1 MKLATLIT
9 SAVIAATSVTGSA
22 AAASGQNEIKAHT
35 FQDSHHPV
43 QLHTVNAAE
52 NGYVEII
59 DYVAGKKGNVLGSTD
74 IEAGM
79 NEQVRVQISSPTFR
93 DMIAVLYDAN
103 GNPVASKKLVIE
115 ED

>member
-9 SAVIAATSVTGSA
+9 SAVIAAASVTGSA
-22 AAASGQNEIKAHT
+22 AAASGQNEIKAHS

-43 QLHTVNAAE
+43 RLYEVNAAD
-52 NGYVEII
+52 NGYIEII
-59 DYVAGKKGNVLGSTD
+59 DYYGGKKGKILGLTA
-74 IEAGM
+74 IEEGM
-79 NEQVRVQISSPTFR
+79 NKQVRVQVSSPTFR

-115 ED
+115 EN